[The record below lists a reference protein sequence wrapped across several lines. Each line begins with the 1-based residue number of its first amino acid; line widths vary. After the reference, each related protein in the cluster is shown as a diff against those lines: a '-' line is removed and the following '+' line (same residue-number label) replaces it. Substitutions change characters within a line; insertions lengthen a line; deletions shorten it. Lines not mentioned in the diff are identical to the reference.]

1 LKPSVKK
8 DDPTDQTNLTD
19 RAAVPKQVLF
29 VCTGNICRSPMAE
42 VILRARLGEKSGWK
56 VASAGV
62 AAINGEPASEEA
74 VAVCRELGL
83 DLRKHGSQ
91 PVTRE
96 LLDQSRWIV
105 VMTRMHLEILARR
118 FPELHARIR
127 LLKSFGFSKEFEDIP
142 DPIGSSHD
150 VYRTVRD
157 AIESAISDLVIF
169 LMEQDGRHKPG
180 KEHKK

>member
-1 LKPSVKK
+1 MKSDLPKP
-8 DDPTDQTNLTD
+8 
-19 RAAVPKQVLF
+19 AAPPKQILF

-74 VAVCRELGL
+74 VEVCRELHL

-96 LLDQSRWIV
+96 LLEQSRWVV
-105 VMTRMHLEILARR
+105 VMTRMHQEILARR
-118 FPELHARIR
+118 FPEFHARIR
-127 LLKSFGFSKEFEDIP
+127 TLKSFGFSKDFEDIP

-157 AIESAISDLVIF
+157 AIDSAISDLVIF
-169 LMEQDGRHKPG
+169 LMEQDSRHKHG
-180 KEHKK
+180 KEHKQ

>member
-1 LKPSVKK
+1 MKE
-8 DDPTDQTNLTD
+8 T
-19 RAAVPKQVLF
+19 PKQILF

-42 VILRARLGEKSGWK
+42 VIARARLGEKSGWK

-62 AAINGEPASEEA
+62 AAIHGEPASGEA
-74 VAVCRELGL
+74 VEVCRELGL
-83 DLRKHGSQ
+83 DLRQHGSQ

-96 LLDQSRWIV
+96 LLEQARWII
-105 VMTRMHLEILARR
+105 VMTQMHREVLARR
-118 FPELHARIR
+118 FPEYHARIR
-127 LLKSFGFSKEFEDIP
+127 LLKSFGFPKGFEDIP

-169 LMEQDGRHKPG
+169 LMEQDGRLKHG
-180 KEHKK
+180 KEHKQ